1 MKSPKTARWLL
12 KLTLEPEERDDVVAN
27 LEELYR
33 AMHYESGAG
42 SAYLWY
48 WLQAL
53 TFSVQVH
60 AAGPHISNTQ
70 APVRFRLKDSLMQL
84 LEDAR
89 FALRSFLKSPG
100 FTLGAIATL
109 ALGLGVNTV
118 IYAVVNA
125 AVFQPLPFPDADR
138 LVWAFTNGNVS
149 LTMQQFTELQ
159 TGATNLAELTAF
171 TGRNYAIVGG
181 EAPDEVSGTGVTTN
195 HFDVFKTSPLVGR
208 SFNERDGVPGAELVA
223 LISYGLWQSHFG
235 GEASVVGQRVNLY
248 TSAAIPMVPGA
259 FSGAPYT
266 IIGVLPTSYQPFGYQ
281 AEVFTP
287 LIEDPS
293 DPNYANMGEM
303 SVVGR
308 LTPGA
313 TTRQLQDE
321 LVRLS
326 NVIPSLKNSRE
337 QIALEEV
344 SGLRDAL
351 VGNLRA
357 AMFVTLGAV
366 GLVLLIACANVAN
379 LALARTEAR
388 RGELAVRHALGA
400 SRTRLA
406 SQLLTESTI
415 LSAAAAVVGLAA
427 ARVSLPAVVSLLPP
441 GLTGTSV
448 VVLDGSVL
456 LFSLA
461 ALMLT
466 GMLSGSVP
474 ALHSTKH
481 PAFKAARGQ
490 RGAGSNRH
498 FVNRGIVVGEIALAL
513 VLAYGA
519 GLLVKSFTRL
529 TVVDAGFSADNVMTI
544 RVAPSEQKFIDPNVR
559 RDLYSQILERLRNV
573 PGMLAAG
580 AIHFLPIADGGP
592 AINYLID
599 PTDPET
605 RQSSGYRVITP
616 GYLEAMSIPV
626 LRGRTITDND
636 GSGSEL
642 VGLVNDSL
650 ARGLWPEGDALGQS
664 LYRTNG
670 RRFFTVI
677 GIAGDVRQSALGL
690 PPLPEIYLPLS
701 QSGWASAMTI
711 VARTAGPVPGTTEQL
726 REIVRSVDPN
736 LPITRISTMD
746 SIVNQSL
753 ESPRF
758 YGILF
763 SVFAILALALGGI
776 GVYGL
781 ISSAVSQRTDEIG
794 IRLAL
799 GATRGDI
806 IRQEIGTGLRMTA
819 LGMGIGLLA
828 AAGVSTLLSG
838 LLFEASPFDLPVFA
852 GTATMLGAIAF
863 LGVAIPAFRAS
874 RMDPLV
880 AIRAGD

>member
-1 MKSPKTARWLL
+1 
-12 KLTLEPEERDDVVAN
+12 
-27 LEELYR
+27 
-33 AMHYESGAG
+33 MH
-42 SAYLWY
+42 
-48 WLQAL
+48 
-53 TFSVQVH
+53 V
-60 AAGPHISNTQ
+60 
-70 APVRFRLKDSLMQL
+70 

-89 FALRSFLKSPG
+89 FAVRSFRRSPG
-100 FTLGAIATL
+100 FTLAAVVTL

-125 AVFQPLPFPDADR
+125 VVFEPLPFPNADR
-138 LVWAFTNGNVS
+138 LVWAFTSGQVS
-149 LTMQQFTELQ
+149 LTMQEFGELRP
-159 TGATNLAELTAF
+159 GAAELAELTAF

-181 EAPDEVSGTGVTTN
+181 ETPDEVSGIGVTTN
-195 HFDVFKTSPLVGR
+195 HFDVFETPPLLGR
-208 SFNERDGVPGAELVA
+208 GFTRQDGVPGAERVA

-235 GEASVVGQRVNLY
+235 GDDSVVGKRVSLY

-259 FSGAPYT
+259 FSGAPHT
-266 IIGVLPTSYQPFGYQ
+266 IIGVLPASYKPFGYQ

-287 LIEDPS
+287 LIVDPS
-293 DPNYANMGEM
+293 DPNFTNMGEL

-313 TTRQLQDE
+313 TTGQLKDE

-326 NVIPSLKNSRE
+326 HVIPSLKNSRE
-337 QIALEEV
+337 QIAQDGVTDL
-344 SGLRDAL
+344 GTAL
-351 VGNLRA
+351 SGNLRP

-400 SRTRLA
+400 SRARLA
-406 SQLLTESTI
+406 SQLLTESTL
-415 LSAAAAVVGLAA
+415 LSAVAALVGLAA
-427 ARVSLPAVVSLLPP
+427 ARMSLPAIVGVLPP
-441 GLTGTSV
+441 GLAGTEE
-448 VVLDGSVL
+448 VVLNGSVL
-456 LFSLA
+456 LFCLA
-461 ALMLT
+461 ALVIT
-466 GMLSGSVP
+466 GVLSGSLP
-474 ALHSTKH
+474 ALHSTRN
-481 PAFKAARGQ
+481 PAFKAARAQ

-498 FVNRGIVVGEIALAL
+498 SINRGIVVGEIALAL

-519 GLLVKSFTRL
+519 GLLVQNFARL
-529 TVVDAGFSADNVMTI
+529 TVVDAGFAAENVMTI
-544 RVAPSEQKFIDPNVR
+544 RVAPSEQKFIDPDVR
-559 RDLYSQILERLRNV
+559 RELYSQILERLRSI
-573 PGMLAAG
+573 PGMQAAG

-592 AINYLID
+592 AINYFID

-616 GYLEAMSIPV
+616 GYLETMKIPV
-626 LRGRTITDND
+626 LRGRAITEND
-636 GSGSEL
+636 RTGSEL
-642 VGLVNDSL
+642 VGLINATL
-650 ARGLWPEGDALGQS
+650 ARQLWPEDDPVGKS

-670 RRFFTVI
+670 RRFFTII

-711 VARTAGPVPGTTEQL
+711 VTRTAGAVPGITEQL
-726 REIVRSVDPN
+726 KQIVQAVDPN
-736 LPITRISTMD
+736 LPITRVSAMGA
-746 SIVNQSL
+746 IVNQSL

-763 SVFAILALALGGI
+763 SVFAVLALALGGI

-806 IRQEIGTGLRMTA
+806 IRQEVGMGLKMTA
-819 LGMGIGLLA
+819 VGMGIGLLA
-828 AAGVSTLLSG
+828 AVGVSTLLSS

-852 GTATMLGAIAF
+852 GTATILAAIAL
-863 LGVAIPAFRAS
+863 LGIAVPALRAS

-880 AIRAGD
+880 AIRAVD

>member
-1 MKSPKTARWLL
+1 MTPPKTARWLL
-12 KLTLEPEERDDVVAN
+12 KATLESEDRDDVVAN
-27 LEELYR
+27 LDELYR
-33 AMHYESGAG
+33 DRQQAGGALA
-42 SAYLWY
+42 AYAWY
-48 WLQAL
+48 WVQAL
-53 TFSVQVH
+53 SFPARLR
-60 AAGPHISNTQ
+60 AAPPYIPQTRAQ
-70 APVRFRLKDSLMQL
+70 ARPRLKDSIMQL

-89 FALRSFLKSPG
+89 FAVRSFRKSPG
-100 FTLGAIATL
+100 FTLAAVATL

-125 AVFQPLPFPDADR
+125 VVFEPLPYPNADR
-138 LVWAFTNGNVS
+138 LVWAFTNGDVS
-149 LTMQQFTELQ
+149 LTMQQFRELQ
-159 TGATNLAELTAF
+159 PGAAELAELTAF
-171 TGRNYAIVGG
+171 TGRNYAIAGG
-181 EAPDEVSGTGVTTN
+181 KTPDEVSGIGVSTN
-195 HFDVFKTSPLVGR
+195 HFDVFETPPLLGR
-208 SFNERDGVPGAELVA
+208 SFNEPDGIPGAEPVA

-235 GEASVVGQRVNLY
+235 GDASVVGRRVSLY

-259 FSGAPYT
+259 FSGAQHT
-266 IIGVLPTSYQPFGYQ
+266 IIGVLPAAYEPFGYQ

-287 LIEDPS
+287 LIADPS
-293 DPNYANMGEM
+293 DPNFTRMGEL

-308 LTPGA
+308 LTSGA
-313 TTRQLQDE
+313 TAGQLKEE

-326 NVIPSLKNSRE
+326 NVIPSLQNSRE
-337 QIALEEV
+337 QIAQDGVADLGTAL
-344 SGLRDAL
+344 SGDLRP
-351 VGNLRA
+351 
-357 AMFVTLGAV
+357 AMFITLGAV

-400 SRTRLA
+400 SRSRLA
-406 SQLLTESTI
+406 SQLLTESTM

-427 ARVSLPAVVSLLPP
+427 ARISLPAIVGVLPP
-441 GLTGTSV
+441 SLAGTEA

-456 LFSLA
+456 LFCLASLFI
-461 ALMLT
+461 T
-466 GMLSGSVP
+466 GVLSGSLP
-474 ALHSTKH
+474 ALHSTKN
-481 PAFKAARGQ
+481 PAFKAARAQ

-498 FVNRGIVVGEIALAL
+498 SINRGIVVGEIALAL

-519 GLLVKSFTRL
+519 GLLVKSFARL
-529 TVVDAGFSADNVMTI
+529 TVVDAGFTVENVMTI
-544 RVAPSEQKFIDPNVR
+544 RVAPSEQKFIDADVR
-559 RDLYSQILERLRNV
+559 RELYSQILERMRNV
-573 PGMLAAG
+573 PGIQAAG
-580 AIHFLPIADGGP
+580 AIHFLPIAEGGP
-592 AINYLID
+592 GINYFID

-616 GYLEAMSIPV
+616 GYLEAMNIPV
-626 LRGRTITDND
+626 LRGRAIND
-636 GSGSEL
+636 RDRTGSEL
-642 VGLVNDSL
+642 VGLINASL
-650 ARGLWPEGDALGQS
+650 ARQLWPEDDALGKT

-670 RRFFTVI
+670 RSFFTVI

-711 VARTAGPVPGTTEQL
+711 VARTAGTVPEMTNQL

-736 LPITRISTMD
+736 LPITRISAMD
-746 SIVNQSL
+746 AIVNQSL

-763 SVFAILALALGGI
+763 SVFAVLALALGGI

-806 IRQEIGTGLRMTA
+806 IRQEIGAGLKMTA

-828 AAGVSTLLSG
+828 AAGVSTLLSS
-838 LLFEASPFDLPVFA
+838 LLFEATPFDLTVFA
-852 GTATMLGAIAF
+852 GTAAVLAAIAF
-863 LGVAIPAFRAS
+863 VGVAIPALRAS

-880 AIRAGD
+880 AIRVVL